1 MIKPA
6 LNLVTSDRGKY
17 WQNMQTKYFWLYFF
31 HVHCFFVFVLKQ
43 NKAYVEAQTPGNVS
57 VLKRRQQM
65 NRSSDEKSLPTNAS

>member
-1 MIKPA
+1 MSI
-6 LNLVTSDRGKY
+6 V
-17 WQNMQTKYFWLYFF
+17 
-31 HVHCFFVFVLKQ
+31 CFFFVLKQ